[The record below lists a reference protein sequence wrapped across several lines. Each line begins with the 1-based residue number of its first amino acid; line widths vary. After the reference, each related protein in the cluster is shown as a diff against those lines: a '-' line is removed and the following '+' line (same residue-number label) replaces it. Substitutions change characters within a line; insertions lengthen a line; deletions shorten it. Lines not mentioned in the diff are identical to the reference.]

1 MPPVAPGG
9 RVGPPSSSPVNTCA
23 RAVPGR
29 ASRWRSPLPAGLRG
43 AGPPPPRPCLA
54 VPCLHT
60 RSRTARRCLLALS
73 GSASPLPL
81 SVRRHSEPRTVP
93 SPNAEG
99 RGEGGEP
106 GAGASPGLIAPAV
119 AEPSPSPG
127 ALPGAGSRRPA
138 QRPRELGPPGRG
150 RPGVASPSPDG
161 RRGAPAPAAR
171 PEWKGAAGQLRLFS
185 QLCFCLAPPRLS
197 SLLLLSL
204 PGVSGGCKA
213 PVWAKLTTCL
223 CAKLTGGRTSTQTLP
238 MASRPLRWRPRSP
251 APAPCR
257 LQPRPTPT
265 RVAPAPRST
274 PDLPGPGFS
283 GPWEPGQGA
292 WGERTQPLPPW
303 AARREGGSRLRAP
316 SAAPGS
322 WTVRLRPRMS
332 APRVPG
338 AAEAAE

>member
-150 RPGVASPSPDG
+150 RPGVASPLRTDAGVRRPPQPGQSG
-161 RRGAPAPAAR
+161 RERQVSCVCFLNSASVLPHPGFP
-171 PEWKGAAGQLRLFS
+171 
-185 QLCFCLAPPRLS
+185 LCCS
-197 SLLLLSL
+197 CLSL
-204 PGVSGGCKA
+204 GFLVA
-213 PVWAKLTTCL
+213 AKLQS
-223 CAKLTGGRTSTQTLP
+223 GRS
-238 MASRPLRWRPRSP
+238 
-251 APAPCR
+251 
-257 LQPRPTPT
+257 
-265 RVAPAPRST
+265 
-274 PDLPGPGFS
+274 
-283 GPWEPGQGA
+283 
-292 WGERTQPLPPW
+292 
-303 AARREGGSRLRAP
+303 
-316 SAAPGS
+316 
-322 WTVRLRPRMS
+322 
-332 APRVPG
+332 
-338 AAEAAE
+338 